1 MSICKID
8 LKTINL
14 IKELEQKG
22 IYTSGTSTSD
32 IKKIG
37 TKKYECSIIYYLNK
51 EGQEDKEIQMQL
63 EFEL

>member
-1 MSICKID
+1 MKEQN
-8 LKTINL
+8 KTPKKVLVKQRKVINL

-37 TKKYECSIIYYLNK
+37 TKKYGRGFDEWIVWVFHWK
-51 EGQEDKEIQMQL
+51 KK
-63 EFEL
+63 